1 MLLCTDHGPAGSTTA
16 VAPPPPPLMRAQ
28 LRFNTVHEGTRNRVE
43 NVIRKVKGHK
53 LFSGRTFTGKYE
65 TLEAALHVI
74 GHVAAYQLRQYQRYH
89 VWPVA
94 TCLWAGRAA
103 KPTLEGVVITCYHFS
118 DTLEAASCCQFL
130 PVSASCCQFS
140 ADSFQFPQW
149 PFLFPVALEKSA
161 HYSYHS
167 THLGPK

>member
-1 MLLCTDHGPAGSTTA
+1 MSRLQGNREEFLWTAAAAAAHARAAAVQHRARGHQESRRERDPQGEGPQALQRPHVQGQVRDARGGPARRRPRGRISTTP
-16 VAPPPPPLMRAQ
+16 VP
-28 LRFNTVHEGTRNRVE
+28 
-43 NVIRKVKGHK
+43 KV
-53 LFSGRTFTGKYE
+53 
-65 TLEAALHVI
+65 
-74 GHVAAYQLRQYQRYH
+74 YH